1 VTRALLVAA
10 GLWAA
15 AAPASGTGGGS
26 TVVETTTTESADAK
40 AVPPA
45 EGGPT
50 YYVEYVQRTAKN
62 AERVTLFA
70 DGVLVRKTTTDG
82 KVDMKKRKLAPAE
95 LQSYVAV
102 FRAPDVEEAAGTF
115 ESGMSGDELPHFR
128 ITVTKSDGH
137 TWTIVFD
144 ALAALTPEAQRIRAA
159 MEDLRDSFGKPHAAP
174 GDFPPDKLV
183 PGTILRRR
191 DGAEFRIVH
200 FDEHAGIVELKGL
213 DEPYS
218 QFFKLDRL
226 AASFL
231 PP

>member
-1 VTRALLVAA
+1 MTRALYLAA

-15 AAPASGTGGGS
+15 AASAGAGGGS
-26 TVVETTTTESADAK
+26 TVVETTTTESADPRA
-40 AVPPA
+40 APPA

-50 YYVEYVQRTAKN
+50 YFAEYVQRTAKD

-137 TWTIVFD
+137 TWAIVFD
-144 ALAALTPEAQRIRAA
+144 ALAALTPEAQRIRSA

-191 DGAEFRIVH
+191 DGAEFRVVH

>member
-1 VTRALLVAA
+1 MRRVLLLAA
-10 GLWAA
+10 GLWASA
-15 AAPASGTGGGS
+15 TASAGPGGGS
-26 TVVETTTTESADAK
+26 AVVETTTTESADTRVA
-40 AVPPA
+40 APT

-50 YYVEYVQRTAKN
+50 YIAEYVQRTAKD

-70 DGVLVRKTTTDG
+70 DGVLVRKTTTGG
-82 KVDMKKRKLAPAE
+82 KVEMKKRKLAPAE
-95 LQSYVAV
+95 LESYVGV
-102 FRAPDVEEAAGTF
+102 FRAPEVEEAAGTF

-137 TWTIVFD
+137 TWAIAFD
-144 ALAALTPEAQRIRAA
+144 ALAALTPGAQRIRSAV
-159 MEDLRDSFGKPHAAP
+159 EDLRDSFGKPHAAP

-191 DGAEFRIVH
+191 DGAEFRVVR
-200 FDEHAGIVELKGL
+200 FDEHAGFVELKGL